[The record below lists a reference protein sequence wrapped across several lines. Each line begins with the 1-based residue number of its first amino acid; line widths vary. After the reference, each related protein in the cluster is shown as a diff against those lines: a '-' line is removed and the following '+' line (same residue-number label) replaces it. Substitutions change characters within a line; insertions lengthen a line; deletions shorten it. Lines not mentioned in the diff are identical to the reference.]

1 MIQKLEKL
9 KKKYLNRK
17 NFSNKTKDIAI
28 ENELKKLKTFDLRYF
43 RGKNYFDE
51 DGFIHFSQFLN
62 I

>member
-17 NFSNKTKDIAI
+17 NFSNKTKDTAI